1 MLSARIVIAGVVL
14 LVVLSL
20 GSGLWMLFADTPGD
34 DGWGNDSM
42 GVRAGGFRGAHD
54 TLLALGVPVERQLIP
69 SVAAGDLGATF
80 VMWAPLDALV
90 QAEPAHITQL
100 AEWVKSGGRLTV
112 TLQGEDKSLFADARA
127 SAVKDPKDV
136 LTELGLPD
144 VFFLST
150 NVLPEG
156 DVVDLVDEA
165 AGRPWRRLAARWLK
179 EASTKVRYV
188 PVKLLGKCREWS
200 GIKTVCLPEGD
211 AWSITYDSPQPTG
224 RITFADVKGEEQ
236 TLAAIF
242 SVGSGEIAVMAAP
255 VVASNWLLGEADNSV
270 LTMQL
275 MTLGQSRVI
284 VDEFYHGLTIRGNA
298 LWLLTQPGYA
308 ALALAIAALVGVWIW
323 RSSLFLGPPLDDR
336 PVSRRSIGEY
346 LDAMSRF
353 LLRGRGS
360 GRFVLAEVRSGAL
373 WSMADAAGLPPDL
386 DDVDRIAAAVARRDP
401 QRAARLEAA
410 VKNADAVLASPQ
422 AKAVTILE
430 ALRKVNDCLSN

>member
-1 MLSARIVIAGVVL
+1 MLSARNVIAGVVV

-20 GSGLWMLFADTPGD
+20 GSGLWMLFSNSPGD
-34 DGWGNDSM
+34 DGWGADSM

-69 SVAAGDLGATF
+69 HVTANDLDATF
-80 VMWAPLDALV
+80 VLWAPLDALV
-90 QAEPAHITQL
+90 QAEPAHIAEL
-100 AEWVKSGGRLTV
+100 AAWVKGGGRLTV
-112 TLQGEDKSLFADARA
+112 TVQGDDKSLFADARA
-127 SAVKDPKDV
+127 SIVKDPKDV
-136 LTELGLPD
+136 LTELGLPE
-144 VFFLST
+144 VFFVKT
-150 NVLPEG
+150 NVMPEG
-156 DVVDLVDEA
+156 NVVDLVDEA
-165 AGRPWRRLAARWLK
+165 AGRPWRLLAKRWLK

-188 PVKLLGKCREWS
+188 PVKLLGDCREWK
-200 GIKTVCLPEGD
+200 GIKSVCVPDGD
-211 AWSITYDSPQPTG
+211 VWTINYDAPQPAG
-224 RITFADVKGEEQ
+224 RITFADEKGEEQ

-242 SVGSGEIAVMAAP
+242 PVDSGEVAVMAAP
-255 VVASNWLLGEADNSV
+255 AVASNWLLGEADNSV
-270 LTMQL
+270 VTMQL
-275 MTLGQSRVI
+275 MTLGQSRAI

-308 ALALAIAALVGVWIW
+308 ALALAIVALVGVWIW
-323 RSSLFLGPPLDDR
+323 RSFLFLGPPLEDR
-336 PVSRRSIGEY
+336 AASRRSVSEY

-360 GRFVLAEVRSGAL
+360 GQFVLAEVRSGAL

-410 VKNADAVLASPQ
+410 VKNADAVLATPQ
-422 AKAVTILE
+422 AKEITILE

>member
-1 MLSARIVIAGVVL
+1 MLSARNVIAAVVA

-20 GSGLWMLFADTPGD
+20 GSGLWMLFANTPGD
-34 DGWGNDSM
+34 DGWGDDSM

-69 SVAAGDLGATF
+69 RVTADDLDAAF

-90 QAEPAHITQL
+90 QAEPAHIAQL

-127 SAVKDPKDV
+127 SMVKEPKDI

-144 VFFLST
+144 VFFLNT
-150 NVLPEG
+150 NVMPEG
-156 DVVDLVDEA
+156 NVVDLVDAA
-165 AGRPWRRLAARWLK
+165 AGRPWRKLAKRWLK

-188 PVKLLGKCREWS
+188 PVKLLGKCREWP
-200 GIKTVCLPEGD
+200 GIKAVCMPEGD
-211 AWSITYDSPQPTG
+211 AWSITYDAPQPTG
-224 RITFADVKGEEQ
+224 RITYVDVKGEEQ

-242 SVGSGEIAVMAAP
+242 PVGAGEVAVMAAP
-255 VVASNWLLGEADNSV
+255 AVASNWLLGEADNSP

-284 VDEFYHGLTIRGNA
+284 FDEFYHGLTIRGNA

-308 ALALAIAALVGVWIW
+308 ALALAIVALVGVWIW
-323 RSSLFLGPPLDDR
+323 RSTIFLGPPLDDR
-336 PVSRRSIGEY
+336 PISRRSIGEY

-373 WSMADAAGLPPDL
+373 WSMADGAGLPPDL

-410 VKNADAVLASPQ
+410 VKNADVVLSTPN
-422 AKAVTILE
+422 AKEVTILA

>member
-1 MLSARIVIAGVVL
+1 MLSARNVIAAVVA

-20 GSGLWMLFADTPGD
+20 GSGLWMLFANTPGD
-34 DGWGNDSM
+34 DGWGDDSM

-69 SVAAGDLGATF
+69 RVTAEDLDAAF

-90 QAEPAHITQL
+90 QAEPAHIAQL
-100 AEWVKSGGRLTV
+100 AEWVRSGGRLTV

-127 SAVKDPKDV
+127 SMVKEPKDI

-144 VFFLST
+144 VFFLNT
-150 NVLPEG
+150 NVMPEG
-156 DVVDLVDEA
+156 NVVDLVDAA
-165 AGRPWRRLAARWLK
+165 AGRPWRKLATRWLK

-188 PVKLLGKCREWS
+188 PVKLLGNCREWP
-200 GIKTVCLPEGD
+200 GIKSVCVPDGD
-211 AWSITYDSPQPTG
+211 AWSITYDSPLPTG
-224 RITFADVKGEEQ
+224 RITYVDVKGEEQ

-242 SVGSGEIAVMAAP
+242 PVGAGEIAVMAAP
-255 VVASNWLLGEADNSV
+255 AVASNWLLGEADNSP

-308 ALALAIAALVGVWIW
+308 ALALAIVALVGVWIW
-323 RSSLFLGPPLDDR
+323 RSAIFLGPPLDDR

-373 WSMADAAGLPPDL
+373 WSMADGAGLPPDL

-410 VKNADAVLASPQ
+410 VKHADVVLSTPK
-422 AKAVTILE
+422 AKEVTILA